1 MQRNTENYTPRI
13 FFFLLR
19 TDCNLN
25 RVSRD
30 NWPFAWFPIE
40 NLHVSTGTCSSRP
53 RAVVLSFSPWH
64 KGDGLLV
71 GRAYQFPAQLPQ
83 FVPTSGTLIIGFQP
97 RWKWRGI
104 KSRGKTTWEVDQGF
118 RFPATRALH
127 ESVKSWDVGKF
138 RKLFSV
144 AFEWSGSSFFFH

>member
-19 TDCNLN
+19 TDRNLN

-30 NWPFAWFPIE
+30 NWPLAWFPIE

-53 RAVVLSFSPWH
+53 RAVVLSFSPWQ

-71 GRAYQFPAQLPQ
+71 GRAFSRTTSTVRSNFRDTYNWFPAA
-83 FVPTSGTLIIGFQP
+83 VEVEGDKVT
-97 RWKWRGI
+97 
-104 KSRGKTTWEVDQGF
+104 GKDYMGGGP
-118 RFPATRALH
+118 RFPVSGYSCITR
-127 ESVKSWDVGKF
+127 ERKIVGCWKVSKAIF
-138 RKLFSV
+138 RRLRMIRF
-144 AFEWSGSSFFFH
+144 